1 MERHGSALPET
12 ATSTSTSTSTK
23 WVLASPSL
31 FHLQL
36 CHSCRHHIV
45 GSDNGEAVQ
54 PLRVGAGQ
62 RKAVIVRDCA
72 PASPPLRLMRQN
84 ESTAD
89 LVIGQTEQTFDSVPP
104 PELPPSIR
112 LSEFLDNLNMTKGM
126 TQLSCA
132 SCWTPPR
139 ECLRV
144 NVLGTSVANGCGG
157 AEPPHST
164 RCADRKVDMTAR
176 CDVKM
181 SWVRHMHDAL
191 RAWATGSGTHPTTTL
206 HARNGASSL
215 RTPLLRAA

>member
-1 MERHGSALPET
+1 MTVRAYSRPTVAGKCTSGSTHPLRCWASLAHGTMALPSHCT
-12 ATSTSTSTSTK
+12 T
-23 WVLASPSL
+23 
-31 FHLQL
+31 
-36 CHSCRHHIV
+36 
-45 GSDNGEAVQ
+45 
-54 PLRVGAGQ
+54 
-62 RKAVIVRDCA
+62 
-72 PASPPLRLMRQN
+72 
-84 ESTAD
+84 D

-112 LSEFLDNLNMTKGM
+112 LSDLLDSLNMTKGM

-164 RCADRKVDMTAR
+164 RCADRKVDMKAR

-191 RAWATGSGTHPTTTL
+191 RVWATGSGTHPTTTL